1 MKSESVQTEE
11 QGRGAFAYPSPS
23 LFSLSQAAHWISAR
37 LIGAD
42 AAVAGVGSDSRR
54 LRPGE
59 LFVAL
64 RGPHFDGHDY
74 APQAAGAAGLL
85 VSRELATSLPQL
97 LVADTRAAL
106 GALAAA
112 WRATLPGRV
121 VGVTGSNGKTTTK
134 EMIAAVL
141 GQVGSVAATRGNLNN
156 AIGVPLTLLA
166 ARDQDFLVV
175 EMGASHRGEIAGLSA
190 IARPDV
196 ALITNAGRAHLEGF
210 GSLEGVARAKG
221 EILAGLGTD
230 GTCVLNADDPWL
242 PLWRDLAGRRR
253 VLTFGC
259 GGSGLLPRPRS
270 NGYARLPA
278 APTVALEALDG
289 PLRLDEVGFHSR
301 LRLRTPRGPLVL
313 ELALAGP
320 HNLMNALAAVAVA
333 EALGLDPGA
342 VQAGLSAVRPVIG
355 RFQPLP
361 GPAGA
366 RLIDDSY
373 NANPDSVRAALAVL
387 QGLPG
392 RRWLVLGDLAE
403 LGMEAA
409 ALHRGLGHEARAA
422 GLERLWAVGP
432 LSAEAVAAFGAG
444 GRHFP
449 DREALA
455 DGLADALG
463 PQDLVLVKGSRSA
476 AMDQVV
482 KALCARDRG

>member
-1 MKSESVQTEE
+1 MIPFAQSSV
-11 QGRGAFAYPSPS
+11 
-23 LFSLSQAAHWISAR
+23 LFSLSQVSRWISAR
-37 LIGAD
+37 HIGAD
-42 AAVAGVGSDSRR
+42 AAVAGVGCDSRR
-54 LRPGE
+54 LQPGE

-74 APQAAGAAGLL
+74 APQAAAGGVVGLL
-85 VSRELATSLPQL
+85 VERELATPLPQL
-97 LVADTRAAL
+97 LVADTRIAL

-141 GQVGSVAATRGNLNN
+141 GQAGSIAATQGNLNN
-156 AIGVPLTLLA
+156 AIGLPLTLLA
-166 ARDQDFLVV
+166 TRDQDFLVV
-175 EMGASHRGEIAGLSA
+175 ELGANHRGEIAELSA
-190 IARPDV
+190 IARPDL

-221 EILAGLGTD
+221 EILEGLAAD
-230 GTCVLNADDPWL
+230 GICVLNAEDPWF
-242 PLWRDLAGRRR
+242 PLWRELAAHRQII
-253 VLTFGC
+253 TFGWDES
-259 GGSGLLPRPRS
+259 GSLPHSLGQASSRS
-270 NGYARLPA
+270 EA
-278 APTVALEALDG
+278 APTVALEALEV
-289 PLRLDEVGFHSR
+289 PLGLDDSGFHSR
-301 LRLRTPRGPLVL
+301 LRLRTPRGPLLL
-313 ELALAGP
+313 ELALAGR

-333 EALGLDPGA
+333 EALEVSQDAIQTGLRE
-342 VQAGLSAVRPVIG
+342 VRPVAG
-355 RFQPLP
+355 RLRPLP
-361 GPAGA
+361 ARSGA

-403 LGMEAA
+403 LGVESAT
-409 ALHRGLGHEARAA
+409 LHRGLGQEARAA
-422 GLERLWAVGP
+422 GLDRLWAVGP

-444 GRHFP
+444 GRHFA

-455 DGLADALG
+455 SELAEVLG

-482 KALCARDRG
+482 KALCADDRG